1 MKLARVAAK
10 YTAKYFLGFLA
21 VFICSV
27 LVAAVAKDSIENYI
41 VERAENGLREGI
53 KTTCEAIERM
63 DLINQLIYGN
73 KAFTTLVYSE
83 ETISREDVLQLRE
96 SNEALMKTAYISDYI
111 PYMFILFRDNNLY
124 LSSSQ
129 CSFDFAS
136 YYGRFMKLDTGGEA
150 SGKEGASTD
159 AARVK
164 EFFFRNREE
173 HRQFLRVSSFDYMN
187 DGRERHLDN
196 PLIYLGKT
204 RYSGYSPRYV
214 FCFVMSVDYLEQNIV
229 MPELTGKS
237 FVYIEDMRSG
247 DVLVSYGDV
256 PAAAAECENRQMVVS
271 GEEYLAIVDDSND
284 LGWRV
289 VTGVPLSF
297 VDEQM
302 KPVNHLVLGYL
313 LLGLLAVIGLTVYFG
328 LERYLGFKRFHI
340 QLDELRHQNQAI
352 LTENLI
358 VKGIRTPKESRAFA
372 ELFGK
377 EPEFYCV
384 AVVQHSLQDSN
395 ALEPLTVFMLRFL
408 KRKEI
413 SLLANVHSG
422 VFDELFLIE
431 LSSRQDTDFS
441 DLQRIFEEMAA
452 GATEQFGA
460 TFHVGIS
467 SVGMGLANINRCYEQ
482 ARRIVQA
489 QYAFENENIVETY
502 DVSNNVEYENPLTL
516 EFLNHLYN
524 MLISGQRSGVEH
536 EMKKLEGCY
545 ARMPYLYESHKEQIF
560 YSLSNLFYTVMI
572 HLNYKEG
579 EKEIPSYTPEL
590 PCGKMVEDFRKCAG
604 AVCGHIDQGKRSK
617 NERLRESILQDL
629 ETLYADPGLSAFV
642 ISQRAGI
649 SEKYLYQFLK
659 EQTGETFASCLLR
672 IRMEKAAALLRDTDY
687 SNEQIAEMT
696 GFGSVNTFYRNFKKI
711 MGVTPNI
718 YKKNL

>member
-1 MKLARVAAK
+1 MKLAGVAAK
-10 YTAKYFLGFLA
+10 YIAKYFLGFLA

-27 LVAAVAKDSIENYI
+27 LVAAVAKGSIENYI
-41 VERAENGLREGI
+41 VERAENGLREGM
-53 KTTCEAIERM
+53 KTTGESIERM

-129 CSFDFAS
+129 CSFDFDS
-136 YYGRFMKLDTGGEA
+136 YYGRFMKLDTGGEDV
-150 SGKEGASTD
+150 STD
-159 AARVK
+159 AARIK
-164 EFFFRNREE
+164 EFFFESREE
-173 HRQFLRVSSFDYMN
+173 HRQFLSVASFDYMN

-204 RYSGYSPRYV
+204 RYSGYNPRYV

-256 PAAAAECENRQMVVS
+256 PEKAAECENRQMVAS
-271 GEEYLAIVDDSND
+271 REEYLAIVDDSDD

-328 LERYLGFKRFHI
+328 LERYWGFKRFRI
-340 QLDELRHQNQAI
+340 QLDELKHQNQAI

-358 VKGIRTPKESRAFA
+358 VKGIRTPKESGAFA

-384 AVVQHSLQDSN
+384 AVVQHSLQDSK
-395 ALEPLTVFMLRFL
+395 ALEPLMVFMLRFL

-467 SVGMGLANINRCYEQ
+467 SAGTGLVNINRCYEQ

-502 DVSNNVEYENPLTL
+502 DVSNNVEYENPMTL

-545 ARMPYLYESHKEQIF
+545 ERMPYLYESHKEQIF

-590 PCGKMVEDFRKCAG
+590 SCGKMVDDFRKCAE

-617 NERLRESILQDL
+617 NERLKESILQDL
-629 ETLYADPGLSAFV
+629 ETLYGDPGLSAFV

-672 IRMEKAAALLRDTDY
+672 IRMEKAAELLRDTDY
-687 SNEQIAEMT
+687 SNEQIAQMT
-696 GFGSVNTFYRNFKKI
+696 GFGAVNTFYRNFKKI